1 MKTSASPI
9 KSAVDELAA
18 LRRLFRLT
26 LKNYATAV
34 ETDLE
39 RLRGEIAAQG
49 TGARLS
55 VDRVRDARDILT
67 LLRTLDLKP
76 AKGRR
81 RDLKKIEGVVEEVQ
95 GIVKNW

>member
-9 KSAVDELAA
+9 KSAVDEIDA
-18 LRRLFRLT
+18 LRRLFKIT
-26 LKNYATAV
+26 LKNYAASV

-39 RLRGEIAAQG
+39 RLRGEIAAKG
-49 TGARLS
+49 TGPRLS
-55 VDRVRDARDILT
+55 AERVRDARDILT
-67 LLRTLDLKP
+67 LIRTLDLKP
-76 AKGRR
+76 VKGRR

>member
-9 KSAVDELAA
+9 KSAVDELDA

-26 LKNYATAV
+26 LKNYAASV

-39 RLRGEIAAQG
+39 RLRGEVAAQEA
-49 TGARLS
+49 GARLS
-55 VDRVRDARDILT
+55 TERVRDARDILT
-67 LLRTLDLKP
+67 LLRTLEIKP

-81 RDLKKIEGVVEEVQ
+81 RDLKKIEAVIEEVQ
-95 GIVKNW
+95 GITKNW